1 MIGLHLS
8 LFKLGLFFCR
18 TREEFRYLTKNV
30 VLATGSYD
38 RPNILSVPGE
48 SLPFVFHSLKD
59 FETLLASKQFGQ
71 SSDPVGLKLNCVTF
85 LVTRPNSSSVNFFQ
99 CGIYVTSFVFYVT

>member
-99 CGIYVTSFVFYVT
+99 CGIHYSSDCERV